1 MTSAQFVRLQSHGL
15 DHGLFNWRLIT
26 AITKSSPK
34 AKLLAEAKIVSIPKC
49 ALRFPMNRVGPP
61 IKVVDFDTG
70 EILKESLSEAAAI
83 DWINRTVKSYSLKA
97 STNSEESESIIYI
110 TTYSQ
115 KNERR
120 YRNELQVKK

>member
-1 MTSAQFVRLQSHGL
+1 MNKVR
-15 DHGLFNWRLIT
+15 
-26 AITKSSPK
+26 
-34 AKLLAEAKIVSIPKC
+34 
-49 ALRFPMNRVGPP
+49 PP

-83 DWINRTVKSYSLKA
+83 DWINRTVKIYSLKA
-97 STNSEESESIIYI
+97 FTNSEESEGIIYI

-120 YRNELQVKK
+120 YRNESKAIK

>member
-1 MTSAQFVRLQSHGL
+1 VNSAEFVKLPLHGL
-15 DHGLFNWRLIT
+15 VQCFFNWRLMT

-34 AKLLAEAKIVSIPKC
+34 VRLPTEAKTVSIPKC
-49 ALRFPMNRVGPP
+49 ALRFQMNKVGPP

-83 DWINRTVKSYSLKA
+83 DWINRTVKVYSLKA
-97 STNSEESESIIYI
+97 SANSEESESIIYI

-120 YRNELQVKK
+120 YRNERQVTK